1 MRSIGWGVTLLLVA
15 SGPASSQA
23 QAPSRET
30 PETANVHK
38 LSTTLRPSGA
48 KGLACSEIGVETGD
62 PATGR
67 SIVVEKFAPGC
78 TIPWHWHTPNEHV
91 MMVSGTFRFQ
101 MKGEKPVRVERGDF
115 VFMPSHHISQ
125 TTCIGPDSCIDFL
138 YTDGPFDVH
147 FVDETGKEISLDQA
161 LKNQKKALP
170 HPKQN

>member
-1 MRSIGWGVTLLLVA
+1 MRSRCRRCTWLTLLTDGDILPENFLRRFRVRSIGWGVTLLLVA

-48 KGLACSEIGVETGD
+48 KGLACSEVGVETGD
-62 PATGR
+62 PVTGR

-101 MKGEKPVRVERGDF
+101 MKGEKPVRVERGAF
-115 VFMPSHHISQ
+115 VLRPSHQI
-125 TTCIGPDSCIDFL
+125 
-138 YTDGPFDVH
+138 
-147 FVDETGKEISLDQA
+147 
-161 LKNQKKALP
+161 
-170 HPKQN
+170 